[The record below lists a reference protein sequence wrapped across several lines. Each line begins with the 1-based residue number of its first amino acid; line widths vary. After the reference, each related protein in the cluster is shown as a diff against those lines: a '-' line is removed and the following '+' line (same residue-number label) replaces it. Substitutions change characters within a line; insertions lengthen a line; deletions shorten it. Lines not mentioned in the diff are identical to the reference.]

1 MATKPIKSRST
12 IVERNLAMVSELTR
26 RMMQNPEILASLP
39 DDFELVILPDD
50 DPELRM
56 YNLDLLDSYGQ
67 SHRPIVFARMN
78 TENLAQVG
86 MTGFDLYRPIA
97 A

>member
-1 MATKPIKSRST
+1 MATKSIKSRST
-12 IVERNLAMVSELTR
+12 IVDRNIAMVSELTR

-78 TENLAQVG
+78 TKKLAQVG
-86 MTGFDLYRPIA
+86 MTDFDLYRPIA

>member
-1 MATKPIKSRST
+1 MKPRPT
-12 IVERNLAMVSELTR
+12 IAERNLTMVAELTQ
-26 RMMQNPEILASLP
+26 RMMRNPEILGSLP

-67 SHRPIVFARMN
+67 AHRPIVFARMN
-78 TENLAQVG
+78 TKQLAQVG
-86 MTGFDLYRPIA
+86 IADLNLYRPIA

>member
-1 MATKPIKSRST
+1 MALKSM
-12 IVERNLAMVSELTR
+12 VDRNIAVVSELTR

-56 YNLDLLDSYGQ
+56 VNLDLLDSYGQ

-78 TENLAQVG
+78 TKKITQVG
-86 MTGFDLYRPIA
+86 AFDFSLYRPIA